1 MLQFIIPINKPVD
14 LVFPVA
20 SISTFYKIGDFSLHS
35 ALWRRQ
41 FVGPEEV
48 VCSFEIFCKILDL
61 LNQILHAND
70 PIFAK
75 RKSNQWVI
83 CQGNSFLIDFAIT
96 MLADQFIYRLKIWV
110 PPPPAHTH
118 HMIDRAKSKG
128 IPKKNKIYFCF
139 IEYTKAL
146 AVWSTTNCEIFLKRW
161 EYLTTL
167 PASWETCMQVKK
179 QQLDL
184 DIEQWTGSKLS
195 KEYVK
200 AVYCQPYLT
209 YT

>member
-75 RKSNQWVI
+75 KKSNQ
-83 CQGNSFLIDFAIT
+83 
-96 MLADQFIYRLKIWV
+96 
-110 PPPPAHTH
+110 
-118 HMIDRAKSKG
+118 
-128 IPKKNKIYFCF
+128 
-139 IEYTKAL
+139 
-146 AVWSTTNCEIFLKRW
+146 
-161 EYLTTL
+161 
-167 PASWETCMQVKK
+167 
-179 QQLDL
+179 
-184 DIEQWTGSKLS
+184 
-195 KEYVK
+195 
-200 AVYCQPYLT
+200 
-209 YT
+209 